1 MKTHQMFS
9 VHTTLEEFQNEQSPA
24 ILDLRKTPRQRNIM
38 IIVTSSFFLQASF
51 PKCSLSSLNAKPAFT
66 NSSGLKS
73 AFKKLHFRDGLV
85 WTEELT
91 KLRFQIPPA
100 NNEPLFFLVLYENIL
115 LA

>member
-1 MKTHQMFS
+1 
-9 VHTTLEEFQNEQSPA
+9 
-24 ILDLRKTPRQRNIM
+24 M

-66 NSSGLKS
+66 NSSSLKS

-85 WTEELT
+85 WTEELA

-100 NNEPLFFLVLYENIL
+100 NNEPLFFSFYMKTFSVSIKVGCNGNARYK
-115 LA
+115 